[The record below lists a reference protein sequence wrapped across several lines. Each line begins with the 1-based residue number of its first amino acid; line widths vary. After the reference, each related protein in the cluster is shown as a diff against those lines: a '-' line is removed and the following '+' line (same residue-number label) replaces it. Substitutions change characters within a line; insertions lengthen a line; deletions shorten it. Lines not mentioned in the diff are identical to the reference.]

1 MIPVLAFVLEC
12 AATAAFIGVTVALL
26 CAAALLLLRPLLR
39 HLAPAHRA
47 DAHAVLGALPALATL
62 ALVAAAALPPVLAAL
77 GLARDHCL
85 SHVHHLHLCLV
96 HAAGLRPGLAAVGA
110 LALAVFLFRT
120 ASLLSRVGALRAHVA
135 ALAALGTPREGA
147 AFPVVC
153 VPGPA
158 CLCHATGLRRRRILL
173 SAQLEQALPPPALSS
188 ALAHEECHLHRRDP
202 LVGLL
207 LAAAG
212 LFAPPLLARLFL
224 DGFRRAAE
232 EACDAEAA
240 RAVGDGAVV
249 AAALVQVAALQ
260 RRTHP
265 ALGDAVAFGE
275 LALERRVQLLLEG
288 PGPAGGRGQALRLT
302 LVLSSAAML
311 LSLAQSSFL
320 HHAVETL
327 LHHLS

>member
-1 MIPVLAFVLEC
+1 MPVLAFVLEC
-12 AATAAFIGVTVALL
+12 AATAAFIGVAVALL
-26 CAAALLLLRPLLR
+26 CTAALLLLRPLMR
-39 HLAPAHRA
+39 RLAPAHRA
-47 DAHAVLGALPALATL
+47 DVHVVLGALPALATL

-96 HAAGLRPGLAAVGA
+96 HAAGLRPGLAAAGA

-120 ASLLSRVGALRAHVA
+120 ASLFSHVGALRTRVA
-135 ALAALGTPREGA
+135 ALVALGTPREGA
-147 AFPVVC
+147 AFPVVA

-158 CLCHATGLRRRRILL
+158 RLCHATGLHRRRILL
-173 SAQLEQALPPPALSS
+173 SAQMEAALSPPALSS
-188 ALAHEECHLHRRDP
+188 ALAHEESHLHRKDP

-207 LAAAG
+207 LAVAG
-212 LFAPPLLARLFL
+212 LFAPPPLARLFL
-224 DGFRRAAE
+224 DGFRSAAE

-240 RAVGDGAVV
+240 KAVGDGAVV

-260 RRTHP
+260 HRRLP
-265 ALGDAVAFGE
+265 ALGGTVAFGE
-275 LALERRVQLLLEG
+275 LALERRVQLLLDG
-288 PGPAGGRGQALRLT
+288 PGPSGGPGRALRLT
-302 LVLSSAAML
+302 FVLSSAAML
-311 LSLAQSSFL
+311 LSLTQSSFL